1 MMWNRTRGYIFTNKV
16 HSQKGIMS
24 TILGLLSL
32 ITLGTAVY
40 FSYLH
45 KGEPSVRL
53 ATAAL
58 LASVFMVI
66 GLVLGVFSVKEQEK
80 FWLFRILGIVMNVLS
95 FIVLSLILFAGAY
108 ID

>member
-1 MMWNRTRGYIFTNKV
+1 MMWSRTKGYIFTNKV

-45 KGEPSVRL
+45 KGEPSVR
-53 ATAAL
+53 
-58 LASVFMVI
+58 
-66 GLVLGVFSVKEQEK
+66 
-80 FWLFRILGIVMNVLS
+80 
-95 FIVLSLILFAGAY
+95 
-108 ID
+108 

>member
-1 MMWNRTRGYIFTNKV
+1 MMWNRTKGYIFTNKV

-45 KGEPSVRL
+45 KGEPSVRY

-58 LASVFMVI
+58 LASVFMVT
-66 GLVLGVFSVKEQEK
+66 GL
-80 FWLFRILGIVMNVLS
+80 ILGSLFLKRTGEVLAVPDS
-95 FIVLSLILFAGAY
+95 GDCDERAFLY
-108 ID
+108 YT

>member
-1 MMWNRTRGYIFTNKV
+1 MMWNRTKGYIFTNKV

-45 KGEPSVRL
+45 KEPSVRY

-58 LASVFMVI
+58 LASVFMVT
-66 GLVLGVFSVKEQEK
+66 GLILGVLSLREQEK

-95 FIVLSLILFAGAY
+95 FITLSLILFAGAY

>member
-1 MMWNRTRGYIFTNKV
+1 MMWNRTKGYIFTNKV

-45 KGEPSVRL
+45 KGEPSVRY

-58 LASVFMVI
+58 LASVFMLI
-66 GLVLGVFSVKEQEK
+66 LGVLSLREQEK

>member
-1 MMWNRTRGYIFTNKV
+1 MMWNRTKGYIFTNKV

-32 ITLGTAVY
+32 ITLG
-40 FSYLH
+40 
-45 KGEPSVRL
+45 PSVRY

-66 GLVLGVFSVKEQEK
+66 GLILGVLSLREQEK

-95 FIVLSLILFAGAY
+95 FITLSLILFAGAY